1 MFWRVSK
8 ILSCTYNIR
17 KYMCKYCKDICC
29 SSWYFSEIHYH
40 PSQKTWRECVYLSAN
55 RFSMAWENGIQ
66 IPFPFFFRFRMTLKN
81 RFEFCF
87 LFFVFALLWKPD
99 MNFVFLFFL
108 FVSLWKTGFVW
119 LVRVLLC
126 TYDVVVSCIR
136 NQRVFF
142 AAIIILFVIPC

>member
-1 MFWRVSK
+1 MTKPCVLASFKDSE
-8 ILSCTYNIR
+8 LYLQG

-29 SSWYFSEIHYH
+29 SSWCFSEIHYH

-99 MNFVFLFFL
+99 MNFVFLFFI

-126 TYDVVVSCIR
+126 IYDVVVSFKWR
-136 NQRVFF
+136 QERH
-142 AAIIILFVIPC
+142 L

>member
-40 PSQKTWRECVYLSAN
+40 PSQKIE
-55 RFSMAWENGIQ
+55 ENACSLVPTVFRWHGKML
-66 IPFPFFFRFRMTLKN
+66 FKFHFHFFFRFRMTLKN

-99 MNFVFLFFL
+99 MNFVFLFFI

-142 AAIIILFVIPC
+142 AAIIILFVIAC